1 MNKCL
6 FSIST
11 AAILLAGCGTTSAPQ
26 GQSPSAPSYQ
36 AGVSD
41 LVGARGSSFDD
52 EIRRRGFIDKRGYQ
66 ESGRAVSVW
75 YNPSTR
81 QCVEA
86 VVAEGRVQ
94 AISPVA
100 EGNCR

>member
-1 MNKCL
+1 MNKCVL
-6 FSIST
+6 SISAT
-11 AAILLAGCGTTSAPQ
+11 AILLAACGTTSAPQ
-26 GQSPSAPSYQ
+26 GQSPSYQ

-66 ESGRAVSVW
+66 ASGRAVSIW

-94 AISPVA
+94 AINPVA